1 MPLRWSILFVW
12 QLRVLEGTSNEWLVK
27 IPYLR
32 CEKSSVLNKRHDAS
46 GLPRFQFFSLFLDD
60 EQARFGKELRSIYG
74 NFMRKETISLVKMDD
89 LKENE
94 VNLLSYDRE
103 TGTKMQVTTTFKV
116 CTELDKMDFYSL
128 M

>member
-1 MPLRWSILFVW
+1 MTRQDFL
-12 QLRVLEGTSNEWLVK
+12 
-27 IPYLR
+27 
-32 CEKSSVLNKRHDAS
+32 D
-46 GLPRFQFFSLFLDD
+46 FSFSHCFLDD

-74 NFMRKETISLVKMDD
+74 NFMRKEPISLVKMDD

-103 TGTKMQVTTTFKV
+103 TGTKMEVTTTFKV

>member
-1 MPLRWSILFVW
+1 MR
-12 QLRVLEGTSNEWLVK
+12 K
-27 IPYLR
+27 IFSA
-32 CEKSSVLNKRHDAS
+32 EQAS

-74 NFMRKETISLVKMDD
+74 NFMRKEPISLVKMDD

-103 TGTKMQVTTTFKV
+103 TGTKMEVTTTFKV